1 MVYFNPSKA
10 LVNYLTTCKGDACME
25 NIRCLISGVP
35 QQILADIVQRI
46 AKECKQ
52 IEVVD
57 HTNIDRIEDF
67 VKKNSIDVLILG
79 MKDNVLPKRYSELI
93 DQIKNLIV
101 VGLIDDGRRA
111 AVYLNN
117 IGKNEII
124 QIITILG
131 KRERSVVM

>member
-1 MVYFNPSKA
+1 
-10 LVNYLTTCKGDACME
+10 ME